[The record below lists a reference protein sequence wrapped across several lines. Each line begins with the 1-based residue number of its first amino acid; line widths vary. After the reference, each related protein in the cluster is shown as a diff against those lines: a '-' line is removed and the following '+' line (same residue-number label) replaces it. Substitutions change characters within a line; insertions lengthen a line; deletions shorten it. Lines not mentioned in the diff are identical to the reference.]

1 MGSDQGLEL
10 AHRLSPLTYVRPG
23 LPPILTIHGD
33 ADTTVPYEQAVRLH
47 AALDKAGV
55 TNRFLTIPGGKHGN
69 FTPDERTRIFT
80 AIREFLDKA
89 GLNAN

>member
-1 MGSDQGLEL
+1 MPDRDEI
-10 AHRLSPLTYVRPG
+10 ARRVSPLTYIRAG
-23 LPPILTIHGD
+23 LPPIMTVHGD

-69 FTPDERTRIFT
+69 FTPEERTKIFV
-80 AIREFLDKA
+80 AIREFLGKA
-89 GLNAN
+89 GLSAN